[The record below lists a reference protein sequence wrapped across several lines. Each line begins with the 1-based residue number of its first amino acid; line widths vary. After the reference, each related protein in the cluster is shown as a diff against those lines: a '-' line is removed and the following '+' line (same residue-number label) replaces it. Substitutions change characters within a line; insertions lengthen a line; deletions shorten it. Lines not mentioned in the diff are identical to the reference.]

1 MQNVYVDSTRVRIS
15 VLNSSSFPSL
25 EIHPLCVQNTT
36 ATPHLRRTTAFL
48 CISSSGTCSFAGIEP
63 TSVVV
68 RIRHHEASTLH
79 SRLTRALT
87 SILFKLKQTKLRA
100 RGGKYP
106 VSVPPGGPI
115 FSPVKSLKNN
125 DEHRWVAGVRVI
137 KCMRGRSRAL
147 SGITN
152 ISSDKHNKENY
163 RKSARA

>member
-1 MQNVYVDSTRVRIS
+1 M
-15 VLNSSSFPSL
+15 
-25 EIHPLCVQNTT
+25 
-36 ATPHLRRTTAFL
+36 
-48 CISSSGTCSFAGIEP
+48 
-63 TSVVV
+63 
-68 RIRHHEASTLH
+68 H

-87 SILFKLKQTKLRA
+87 SILFELKQTKLRA

-163 RKSARA
+163 RKSARARDEITLLKREEREVVLK